1 MKIQYR
7 SVTGIIEI
15 EIDEEWGNRVLELD
29 RADYNSDRRDHRTD
43 HKYHRGTTITV
54 EDAESEEYAGLK
66 RQRGQIKSDE
76 LLNCIIR
83 NEEHAKLHYAVDKL
97 PVDQRELVK
106 AVFFDGVKAVDY
118 ARAKGVS
125 KAAVSQKLTRALKN
139 LKKLLS

>member
-76 LLNCIIR
+76 LLNDIIR
-83 NEEHAKLHYAVDKL
+83 NEEHSKLHYAVDKL
-97 PVDQRELVK
+97 PVDQHELVK
-106 AVFFDGVKAVDY
+106 AVFFDGVKSVDY
-118 ARAKGVS
+118 ACTKGIS
-125 KAAVSQKLTRALKN
+125 KAAASQKLTRALKN

>member
-43 HKYHRGTTITV
+43 HKYHRGMTITV

-76 LLNCIIR
+76 LLNGIIR
-83 NEEHAKLHYAVDKL
+83 NEEHTKLHYAVDKL

-118 ARAKGVS
+118 ARTKGVS